1 LIHRLRSG
9 PTSSRCK
16 SLKRAHK
23 PFDGGDWLF
32 EIKYDGFRVMAIRDG
47 GPTRLFTRNGYDISA
62 KHLNI
67 AGQLNALP
75 AMRFVVDGEL
85 VVLDD
90 DGRSNFSKLIFG
102 RTGTHYFVFDLLWLD
117 EADLRLQPLD
127 ERKATLQDLLGSRDP
142 VRFCD
147 HVAGRG
153 KAFYESVREAG
164 LEGIV
169 AKRHS
174 SIYRGGLI
182 GDWLKIKCLRT
193 HQFVV
198 GGWIPAPGSSR
209 RIAALLLGEFMDGAL
224 HYVGKGGHRLRR
236 QDPARYRRRPGDARR
251 LALQG
256 ERP

>member
-9 PTSSRCK
+9 PTSSRYP

-127 ERKATLQDLLGSRDP
+127 KRKATLQDLLGSIRSAIAITQP
-142 VRFCD
+142 
-147 HVAGRG
+147 GG
-153 KAFYESVREAG
+153 KHFTNRSGSGPWGSPRSA
-164 LEGIV
+164 
-169 AKRHS
+169 
-174 SIYRGGLI
+174 
-182 GDWLKIKCLRT
+182 T
-193 HQFVV
+193 
-198 GGWIPAPGSSR
+198 AP
-209 RIAALLLGEFMDGAL
+209 FTGAVL
-224 HYVGKGGHRLRR
+224 SATG
-236 QDPARYRRRPGDARR
+236 
-251 LALQG
+251 
-256 ERP
+256 